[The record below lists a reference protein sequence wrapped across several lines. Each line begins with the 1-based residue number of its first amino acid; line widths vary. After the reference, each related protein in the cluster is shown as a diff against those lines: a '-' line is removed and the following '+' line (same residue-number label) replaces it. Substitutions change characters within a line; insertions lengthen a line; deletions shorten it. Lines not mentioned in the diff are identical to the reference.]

1 MVTKEEVKDF
11 IKEMSVID
19 LSEFIKELEDELGV
33 EASAPVAVAGA
44 AAGPAEAE
52 EEQTEFDVILKS
64 QGKSKLKVIK
74 EVRAITGKG
83 LKDAK
88 AVVDEV
94 PSTIKEA
101 VSKEE
106 AEEVKEKL
114 ESAGAEVEVK

>member
-88 AVVDEV
+88 AVVDEI

-114 ESAGAEVEVK
+114 EAVGAEVEIK